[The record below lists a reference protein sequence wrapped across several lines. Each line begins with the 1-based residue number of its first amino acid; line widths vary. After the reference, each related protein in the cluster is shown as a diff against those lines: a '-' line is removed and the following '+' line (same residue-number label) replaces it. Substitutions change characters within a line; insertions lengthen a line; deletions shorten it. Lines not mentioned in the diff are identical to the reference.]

1 MKKFILICA
10 FILLHFSTKAD
21 DKIIDRFIYKTN
33 YQFQKVKDFEAKMS
47 VRLNVPGLRMPK
59 RLIRYIIS
67 TLTNSK
73 PTLKD
78 LGYYL
83 ILAFLHR
90 QKIILTT

>member
-1 MKKFILICA
+1 MKKFILIGA
-10 FILLHFSTKAD
+10 FILFHFNTKAD

-33 YQFQKVKDFEAKMS
+33 YQFQKVKDFQAKMS

-67 TLTNSK
+67 TLTNLK
-73 PTLKD
+73 PTPKD
-78 LGYYL
+78 LGYNL
-83 ILAFLHR
+83 ILVFLHR